1 MNVNINLFNNSDS
14 PIHMILEI
22 EDPTTN
28 SLPVSITAGPLIPK
42 NLNSNIYI
50 KNLDFNNY
58 LPSKHLNVFIP
69 ISDFYNII
77 ITIPDNNEEYD
88 FPYDMLEGSQI
99 DLIYSGPDDLIYI
112 VSEPHGSPTTPP
124 Y

>member
-28 SLPVSITAGPLIPK
+28 STPVSIIAGPLIPRISK
-42 NLNSNIYI
+42 KKKSDTHINI
-50 KNLDFNNY
+50 DNY

-69 ISDFYNII
+69 INNFYNII
-77 ITIPDNNEEYD
+77 ITIPDKNEEYD
-88 FPYDMLEGSQI
+88 FSYDMTEGSQI
-99 DLIYSGPDDLIYI
+99 DLIYSGSNDLSYF
-112 VSEPHGSPTTPP
+112 VLANTRPASG
-124 Y
+124 